1 MLSAEIIAIG
11 SELLTPQFHD
21 TNSTFLTEQ
30 LNLIG
35 IAVKVRTIVGDEE
48 VHLEHT
54 LRAAMERTEI
64 VVTIGGLG
72 PTEDD
77 ITRKVVAQATDRR
90 LILDDKVLAK
100 LAARFRERGVR
111 MSSNNERQALV
122 PSDAEVLD
130 NSNGTAPGLWLST
143 GKNTL
148 ILLPGPPAEL
158 RPMFEKHCCP
168 RLVQMSGPLA
178 LARQVFRTTGLGES
192 MLDSRI
198 APIYTKYKN
207 PATTVL
213 SKPGQVDIRLTARA
227 KTSAEAEAILA
238 EVGDEIDKT
247 LGEYIFT
254 RDEQTLEEVVG
265 MYLVMKGA
273 TVAVAESCTGG
284 MLAERL
290 TSVPGSSQF
299 FQSGIVVYSNESKID
314 LAGIPPLV
322 ARDAGRGEQGGR
334 RRAGRERPGE
344 GRNDHRHRHH
354 RHRRTDRR
362 VLRKNRWVRST
373 SPSRAHWT
381 PITGSSCFRAAG
393 TRFAGS
399 PRKRRWTWYADIWLL
414 SDGRA
419 AGGGTLVGRVT
430 AKRRRIQAARGR
442 SLMARVTATSRQ
454 MLGAAPT
461 AMRVHR

>member
-35 IAVKVRTIVGDEE
+35 ITVKARTIVGDEE
-48 VHLEHT
+48 VYLEHT

-77 ITRKVVAQATDRR
+77 ITRKVVAQATGRR
-90 LILDDKVLAK
+90 LILDERVLAK
-100 LAARFRERGVR
+100 LRARFRERRVG

-122 PSDAEVLD
+122 PSDAEVLE

-158 RPMFEKHCCP
+158 QPMFEKHCCP

-178 LARQVFRTTGLGES
+178 LARLVFRTTGLGES

-207 PATTVL
+207 PTTTVL

-227 KTSAEAEAILA
+227 KTSAEAEALVA
-238 EVGDEIDKT
+238 EVGDEIDNT
-247 LGEYIFT
+247 LGDYIFA

-290 TSVPGSSQF
+290 TSIPGSSQF
-299 FQSGIVVYSNESKID
+299 FESGIVVYSNESKID

-322 ARDAGRGEQGGR
+322 LGMQGAVSKEVAVGLAESVREKIGTTIGIGITGIAGPTGGSEEKPVGTVHIAV
-334 RRAGRERPGE
+334 AGPSDT
-344 GRNDHRHRHH
+344 DHRQFVFPGSR
-354 RHRRTDRR
+354 DK
-362 VLRKNRWVRST
+362 VRWQ
-373 SPSRAHWT
+373 
-381 PITGSSCFRAAG
+381 SS
-393 TRFAGS
+393 
-399 PRKRRWTWYADIWLL
+399 
-414 SDGRA
+414 
-419 AGGGTLVGRVT
+419 
-430 AKRRRIQAARGR
+430 QAALDMVRR
-442 SLMARVTATSRQ
+442 HLAT
-454 MLGAAPT
+454 L
-461 AMRVHR
+461 

>member
-35 IAVKVRTIVGDEE
+35 ITVKARTIVGDEE
-48 VHLEHT
+48 VYLEHT

-77 ITRKVVAQATDRR
+77 ITRKVVAQATGRR
-90 LILDDKVLAK
+90 LILDERVLAK
-100 LAARFRERGVR
+100 LRARFRERRVG

-122 PSDAEVLD
+122 PSDAEVLE

-158 RPMFEKHCCP
+158 QPMFEKHCCP

-178 LARQVFRTTGLGES
+178 LARLVFRTTGLGES

-207 PATTVL
+207 PTTTVL

-227 KTSAEAEAILA
+227 KTSAEAEDLVA

-247 LGEYIFT
+247 LGDYIFA

-290 TSVPGSSQF
+290 TSIPGSSQF
-299 FQSGIVVYSNESKID
+299 FESGIVVYSNESKID

-322 ARDAGRGEQGGR
+322 LGMQGAVSKEVAVGLAESVREKIGTTIGIGITGIAGPTGGSEEKPVGTVHIAV
-334 RRAGRERPGE
+334 AGPSDT
-344 GRNDHRHRHH
+344 DHRQFVFPGSRHK
-354 RHRRTDRR
+354 
-362 VLRKNRWVRST
+362 VRWQ
-373 SPSRAHWT
+373 
-381 PITGSSCFRAAG
+381 SS
-393 TRFAGS
+393 
-399 PRKRRWTWYADIWLL
+399 
-414 SDGRA
+414 
-419 AGGGTLVGRVT
+419 
-430 AKRRRIQAARGR
+430 QAALDMVRR
-442 SLMARVTATSRQ
+442 HLAT
-454 MLGAAPT
+454 L
-461 AMRVHR
+461 